1 MKQFAVKVE
10 NEEQYNKLMKACEE
24 NGYKWYTS
32 KRKPTEDQ
40 DLEGSCY
47 SVDDYPWMLGL
58 NEDKNLVFI
67 AREYYSDVKGDYPLI
82 PFHPAMS
89 YIYGDYK
96 YHYGARVWTKYHG
109 WGTIIGRTDTEVSSY
124 FLIKYDRTYLDMHKG
139 RDAYFLWGHAS
150 NEACCE
156 WEIANDIKFSA
167 PEEEEEPLKM
177 STKFW
182 EPRKTTREYRE
193 VVMINPVLNNGE
205 NCYTVIRNH
214 NTVIV
219 ILEDGRKGFA
229 VCSPKDGF
237 DFNTGFEIA
246 YRRAVGK

>member
-1 MKQFAVKVE
+1 MKEFAVKVE
-10 NEEQYNKLMKACEE
+10 NKDQYDELMRACEE
-24 NGYKWYTS
+24 NGYKWSGELIAKCSTLKYYCFIIIYPQT
-32 KRKPTEDQ
+32 KM
-40 DLEGSCY
+40 
-47 SVDDYPWMLGL
+47 VAWDYASNRNHY
-58 NEDKNLVFI
+58 NEF
-67 AREYYSDVKGDYPLI
+67 AT
-82 PFHPAMS
+82 FHLAMS

-109 WGTIIGRTDTEVSSY
+109 WGTIIGRTDTKVSSY

-229 VCSPKDGF
+229 VCSPRDEF
-237 DFNTGFEIA
+237 DFQKGFEIA
-246 YRRAVGK
+246 YKRAVRL